1 METFWR
7 IAPWLGRLILLAV
20 ALLFNFIAWPA
31 LVDPVQAAT
40 AHGVSI
46 GSAEALSRVRI
57 GFGATT
63 LASAIIAL
71 LCLIR
76 PGRVITGL
84 YFVLI
89 WVGVITVVRII
100 GVAINGPNEFDL
112 RVLRPEI
119 AILLLTV
126 VSIFIERGKQRRE
139 LKGSR
144 MRVAESLG

>member
-1 METFWR
+1 MEIFWR
-7 IAPWLGRLILLAV
+7 IAPWLGRVILLFV
-20 ALLFNFIAWPA
+20 TALFASLAWPA
-31 LVDPVQAAT
+31 LVDPVQEAT

-57 GFGATT
+57 GFGAIP
-63 LASAIIAL
+63 LATAVIAFV
-71 LCLIR
+71 CLVWPR
-76 PGRVITGL
+76 RVLTGL

-89 WVGVITVVRII
+89 RVGVITVVRMI
-100 GVAINGPNEFDL
+100 GVAVSGPNDFDL

-119 AILLLTV
+119 VVLVLTV

-144 MRVAESLG
+144 VRVAASLS

>member
-1 METFWR
+1 MEIFWR
-7 IAPWLGRLILLAV
+7 IAPWLGRLILLIV
-20 ALLFNFIAWPA
+20 TVLFTTLAWPA

-57 GFGATT
+57 GFGAVP
-63 LASAIIAL
+63 LAAAIIAFM
-71 LCLIR
+71 CLVWPRRTLI
-76 PGRVITGL
+76 GL

-100 GVAINGPNEFDL
+100 GVAVSGPNDFDL

-119 AILLLTV
+119 VILALTI
-126 VSIFIERGKQRRE
+126 VSIFIENGKQRRE
-139 LKGSR
+139 LNGAR
-144 MRVAESLG
+144 MRVAESLS